1 MLVFLTIGPFKQG
14 LPPLW
19 KIGFIKYK
27 FKHQFYL
34 IGNKISC
41 GVNRDF
47 LWYLTIKGK
56 KCEMNIQFKDLWWN
70 NWMLSCFKNGTCY
83 VGTTKD
89 YYRSTTT
96 YICCVNYSRG
106 IVSWNFD
113 DLNFNFR
120 KNKWLFY
127 SWQIFLCNF
136 SKNVEQFMCRNA
148 KNRAKNLFQKA

>member
-1 MLVFLTIGPFKQG
+1 MDWNCIFLLIAKF
-14 LPPLW
+14 LASPL
-19 KIGFIKYK
+19 FL
-27 FKHQFYL
+27 QL
-34 IGNKISC
+34 SLET
-41 GVNRDF
+41 F
-47 LWYLTIKGK
+47 LWDLTIKREK
-56 KCEMNIQFKDLWWN
+56 NCEMNIQFKDLWWN

-136 SKNVEQFMCRNA
+136 SKIVEQFMCRKA
-148 KNRAKNLFQKA
+148 KNRAKNLFQKALNK